1 MRGIINYLSGIKDS
15 IWNLR
20 YTFYLWLLSLG
31 FTFTIYFPARS
42 FVFSRV
48 GHFPDAHY
56 LLKHPDYALYIFT
69 REPVL
74 TGAIF
79 SLFIIFYFASIIVEA
94 GILSGIVAREDFSAW
109 RRYFSRFFIIEI
121 LSPLFY
127 LPYIILGAIP
137 GIFVAIGIPY
147 YKEKAFTNGIIA
159 SVIFFLIFFIVA
171 GVGKDYAR
179 IWVVRENR
187 GSINSMLKAMGLSL
201 RYFLSTFFMGIFALL
216 LWIVPYIFLAPVFM
230 TLPPLLSFV
239 VFQLLVLL
247 KAFSKISLYYAEAS
261 TIQDAI
267 SLRQ

>member
-31 FTFTIYFPARS
+31 FTFTLYFPAKR
-42 FVFSRV
+42 FFFSRV
-48 GHFPDAHY
+48 GHFPDPNY
-56 LLKHPDYALYIFT
+56 LHKHPDYALYIFT
-69 REPVL
+69 KDPVL
-74 TGAIF
+74 TGAIL
-79 SLFIIFYFASIIVEA
+79 SIFIIFYFASIIVEA

-109 RRYFSRFFIIEI
+109 RRYFSRFLVIEI

-127 LPYIILGAIP
+127 LPYAIMGAIP

-147 YKEKAFTNGIIA
+147 YKEKVFTNGIITSA
-159 SVIFFLIFFIVA
+159 IFFLIFFLVA
-171 GVGKDYAR
+171 GVGKDYAK
-179 IWVVRENR
+179 IWVVKENR
-187 GSINSMLKAMGLSL
+187 GSINSMLKAIGFSL
-201 RYFLSTFFMGIFALL
+201 HYFFSTFFMGILALL
-216 LWIVPYIFLAPVFM
+216 LWIVPYILLAPVFM

-247 KAFSKISLYYAEAS
+247 KAFSKISLYYAETS
-261 TIQDAI
+261 TIQDII